1 MLNICST
8 LTHFQL
14 VPNLTYTITHHIMK
28 TTHRILLLNI
38 FLTLTV
44 VVIGGTST
52 PKETADA
59 ADLSGLNQDG
69 EGDEPIADDEPNPE
83 DEDQPEDDYGDEDDE
98 FLKLNLPDSYRI
110 FFEFGDRE
118 EDLDRENQEDEEDQD
133 EDDGYEDDFH
143 LPESYKVFFEGGEEQ
158 QGED

>member
-1 MLNICST
+1 
-8 LTHFQL
+8 
-14 VPNLTYTITHHIMK
+14 MK

-44 VVIGGTST
+44 VVISGTST

-59 ADLSGLNQDG
+59 ADLTGLNQD
-69 EGDEPIADDEPNPE
+69 GDEPIADDEPNPE

-118 EDLDRENQEDEEDQD
+118 EDLDRENHEDGEDQD

>member
-1 MLNICST
+1 
-8 LTHFQL
+8 
-14 VPNLTYTITHHIMK
+14 MK

-44 VVIGGTST
+44 VVISGTST

-59 ADLSGLNQDG
+59 ADLTGLNQDG

-118 EDLDRENQEDEEDQD
+118 EDLDRENHEDGEDQD

>member
-1 MLNICST
+1 MIIIN
-8 LTHFQL
+8 
-14 VPNLTYTITHHIMK
+14 
-28 TTHRILLLNI
+28 ILLLNI

-44 VVIGGTST
+44 VVISGTST

-59 ADLSGLNQDG
+59 VDLTGLNQD
-69 EGDEPIADDEPNPE
+69 GDEPIADDEPNPE

>member
-1 MLNICST
+1 MYST

-44 VVIGGTST
+44 VVISGTST

-59 ADLSGLNQDG
+59 ADLTGLNQDG
-69 EGDEPIADDEPNPE
+69 EGDEPGADDEPNPE

-98 FLKLNLPDSYRI
+98 FLKLNLPDSYKI
-110 FFEFGDRE
+110 YFEFGDRE
-118 EDLDRENQEDEEDQD
+118 EDLDRENHEDGEDQD

>member
-1 MLNICST
+1 
-8 LTHFQL
+8 
-14 VPNLTYTITHHIMK
+14 MK

-44 VVIGGTST
+44 VVISGTST

-59 ADLSGLNQDG
+59 ADLTGLNQD
-69 EGDEPIADDEPNPE
+69 GDEPIADDEPNPE

-133 EDDGYEDDFH
+133 KDQQRRDQRER
-143 LPESYKVFFEGGEEQ
+143 PRRRNQCRRAPGGR
-158 QGED
+158 

>member
-1 MLNICST
+1 
-8 LTHFQL
+8 
-14 VPNLTYTITHHIMK
+14 MK

-44 VVIGGTST
+44 VVISGTST

-59 ADLSGLNQDG
+59 ADLTGLNQDG
-69 EGDEPIADDEPNPE
+69 EGDEPGADDEPNPE
-83 DEDQPEDDYGDEDDE
+83 DEDQPEDDYSDEDDE